1 MQGYHPILIFIII
14 AFMVL
19 LIVFLSNSYYQLKR
33 RELNKTKILMKTIL
47 EEKNATLLLE
57 HENSSLKVVMQ
68 SIKLKLKIVN
78 VNLLNIQFSLLEIL
92 H

>member
-1 MQGYHPILIFIII
+1 
-14 AFMVL
+14 
-19 LIVFLSNSYYQLKR
+19 
-33 RELNKTKILMKTIL
+33 MKTIL

-57 HENSSLKVVMQ
+57 HENRSLKVVMQ

-78 VNLLNIQFSLLEIL
+78 VNLLNIQFSLVEIL

>member
-1 MQGYHPILIFIII
+1 
-14 AFMVL
+14 MVL

-33 RELNKTKILMKTIL
+33 REHTKIKILMKTIL

>member
-1 MQGYHPILIFIII
+1 MQGYPPILIFIII

-19 LIVFLSNSYYQLKR
+19 LIAFLSNSYYQLKR
-33 RELNKTKILMKTIL
+33 REDTKIKILMKTIL